1 MKCISLRIMI
11 YLQCYY
17 MREFIYALIFLIM
30 NRQNNNCMIILS
42 SGYDPSALQKY
53 TSLPGE
59 VYDANSQC
67 QHINGP
73 GSSLCKVEIGERQ
86 EIRHFILSIREN
98 VNDTENFIYS

>member
-1 MKCISLRIMI
+1 
-11 YLQCYY
+11 

-73 GSSLCKVEIGERQ
+73 GSSLCKVEIGEKQDRN
-86 EIRHFILSIREN
+86 FILSIREN